1 MSWGN
6 SFESEEIN
14 RIKNAEIYKKIIG
27 SKRQIWKAYL
37 MLLLVLN
44 PTPKEEI
51 KIVGLKALDGH
62 YKIRWAIKVWVW
74 KLNILDTWN
83 SLER

>member
-1 MSWGN
+1 
-6 SFESEEIN
+6 
-14 RIKNAEIYKKIIG
+14 
-27 SKRQIWKAYL
+27 

-62 YKIRWAIKVWVW
+62 YKIR
-74 KLNILDTWN
+74 
-83 SLER
+83 